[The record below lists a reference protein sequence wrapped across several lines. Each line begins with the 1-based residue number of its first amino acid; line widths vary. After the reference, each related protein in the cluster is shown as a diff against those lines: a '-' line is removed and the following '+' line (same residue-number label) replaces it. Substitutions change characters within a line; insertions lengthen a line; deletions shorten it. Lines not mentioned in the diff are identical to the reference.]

1 MLSQYLED
9 KTAKKLINSDD
20 LDRAL
25 IPFASTP
32 FTSSV
37 CYFISFTTQESFA
50 MQEARKEATE
60 KLLSLISDIEKNFP
74 SKSETDISGI
84 EDLYR

>member
-9 KTAKKLINSDD
+9 KTEKGLNADD
-20 LDRAL
+20 LDRDL

-32 FTSSV
+32 FTSSI
-37 CYFISFTTQESFA
+37 CYFISFSLQESST

-74 SKSETDISGI
+74 PKSETDIAGT

>member
-9 KTAKKLINSDD
+9 KTEKGLNADD

-37 CYFISFTTQESFA
+37 CYFISFSPQESSI
-50 MQEARKEATE
+50 MQEVRKEATG
-60 KLLSLISDIEKNFP
+60 KLLSLISDLEKNFP
-74 SKSETDISGI
+74 PRSETDTSGV

>member
-9 KTAKKLINSDD
+9 KTEKGLNADD

-25 IPFASTP
+25 IPFASEP
-32 FTSSV
+32 FTSSI
-37 CYFISFTTQESFA
+37 CYFISFSLQESST
-50 MQEARKEATE
+50 MQEARKEATG
-60 KLLSLISDIEKNFP
+60 KLLSLISDIEKDFP
-74 SKSETDISGI
+74 PKSETDIAGI

>member
-9 KTAKKLINSDD
+9 KTEKGLNADD

-32 FTSSV
+32 FTSSI
-37 CYFISFTTQESFA
+37 CYFITFSLQESSA
-50 MQEARKEATE
+50 LQEARKEATG

-74 SKSETDISGI
+74 PKSETDISGI

>member
-9 KTAKKLINSDD
+9 KTEKQLNADD

-32 FTSSV
+32 FTSSI
-37 CYFISFTTQESFA
+37 CYFISFSLQESST
-50 MQEARKEATE
+50 MQEARKEATG
-60 KLLSLISDIEKNFP
+60 KLLSLISDIEKDFP
-74 SKSETDISGI
+74 PKSETDIAGI

>member
-9 KTAKKLINSDD
+9 RTEKQLNAGD

-25 IPFASTP
+25 IPFARTP

-37 CYFISFTTQESFA
+37 CYFISFSPQESSA
-50 MQEARKEATE
+50 AEGARKEATG
-60 KLLSLISDIEKNFP
+60 KLLSLIGDLEKNFP
-74 SKSETDISGI
+74 PKSETDISSI
-84 EDLYR
+84 EDSYF

>member
-9 KTAKKLINSDD
+9 KTEKGLNSDN

-25 IPFASTP
+25 IPFTSTP
-32 FTSSV
+32 FTSSI
-37 CYFISFTTQESFA
+37 CYFISFSLQESSTV
-50 MQEARKEATE
+50 QEARKEATG

-74 SKSETDISGI
+74 PKSETDIAGI